1 MTPPAPPRD
10 LPTSPGERLAL
21 VAYAALLYALLP
33 AQLLRLW
40 WRGRRLPGY
49 RRRWRERL
57 ALAGP
62 LPLQPRIWLH
72 AVSVG
77 ETLAAAPL
85 IRALLEDH
93 PGHRLLVTTT
103 TPTGSA
109 QVQRLFGE
117 RVEHRYFP
125 WDLPD
130 VVHRFLDHT
139 RPRLFIVMETEL
151 WPNVFRQCRRRGIPV
166 LVVNA
171 RLSAR
176 SFAGYRRLRPLLR
189 PTLRAVDT
197 IAAQGQDDADRFLC
211 LGAPHRRVAV
221 YGNLKFDLDLP
232 DETVQAG
239 RTLRQA
245 LGGQR
250 PVWIAAS
257 THPDEEAVMLAAHRA
272 LLARRPDALLILVP
286 RHPERFDGV
295 ARLCAG
301 AGLAVARR
309 SRGEAVTAAT
319 RVYLGDTMGELLLL
333 YGAADVA
340 VVGGSFVPVGGHN
353 PLEPA
358 AHALPILT
366 GPHIANFR
374 DIYQALFRQ
383 QAALTV
389 RDAEQLAARL
399 GELLADPP
407 RRAVLGQHARALL
420 SAHRGTR
427 DRLRALIEQR
437 LN

>member
-1 MTPPAPPRD
+1 MKARPV
-10 LPTSPGERLAL
+10 ER
-21 VAYAALLYALLP
+21 AALLAYSALLYLLLP

-49 RRRWRERL
+49 RQRWRERL

-85 IRALLEDH
+85 VRALLEDH

-125 WDLPD
+125 YDLPD
-130 VVHRFLDHT
+130 VVARFLRHV
-139 RPRLFIVMETEL
+139 RPRLFVVMETEL
-151 WPNVFRQCRRRGIPV
+151 WPNCFRQCARQGIPV

-171 RLSAR
+171 RLSPR
-176 SFAGYRRLRPLLR
+176 SFAGYRRLRPLLA
-189 PTLRAVDT
+189 PTLRSVDT
-197 IAAQGQDDADRFLC
+197 IAAQTQDDADRFLC
-211 LGAPHRRVAV
+211 LGAPHRRVTV
-221 YGNLKFDLDLP
+221 LGNLKFDLDLP
-232 DETVQAG
+232 PATVAAG
-239 RTLRQA
+239 RALRQA
-245 LGGQR
+245 LGAQR

-257 THPDEEAVMLAAHRA
+257 THPDEEAVMLAAHRS
-272 LLARRPDALLILVP
+272 LRARRPEALLILVP

-295 ARLCAG
+295 ARLCADQ
-301 AGLAVARR
+301 GLPAARR
-309 SRGEAVTAAT
+309 SRDEPVGPDTA
-319 RVYLGDTMGELLLL
+319 VYLGDTMGELLML

-358 AHALPILT
+358 AHALPVIT

-374 DIYQALFRQ
+374 DIYGSLFRQ
-383 QAALTV
+383 RAALTV
-389 RDAEQLAARL
+389 RDAGQLAARL
-399 GELLADPP
+399 AELLDDAA
-407 RRAVLGQHARALL
+407 RREALGRRARALL
-420 SAHRGTR
+420 DTHRGTR
-427 DRLRALIEQR
+427 DRLRQLIEQR
-437 LN
+437 LK